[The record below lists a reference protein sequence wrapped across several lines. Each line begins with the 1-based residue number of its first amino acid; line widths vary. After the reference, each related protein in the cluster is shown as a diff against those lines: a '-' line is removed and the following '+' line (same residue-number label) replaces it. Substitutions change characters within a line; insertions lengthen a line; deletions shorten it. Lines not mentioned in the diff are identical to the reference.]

1 MPKPHDKDK
10 IEMWHFLVGLEG
22 WRAVGLSRA
31 GLADL
36 ANMRCV
42 DKATIPPMSQP
53 QLVSALLPRL
63 P

>member
-1 MPKPHDKDK
+1 MQG
-10 IEMWHFLVGLEG
+10 EGL
-22 WRAVGLSRA
+22 GLSGA

-53 QLVSALLPRL
+53 QLVPALLSRL